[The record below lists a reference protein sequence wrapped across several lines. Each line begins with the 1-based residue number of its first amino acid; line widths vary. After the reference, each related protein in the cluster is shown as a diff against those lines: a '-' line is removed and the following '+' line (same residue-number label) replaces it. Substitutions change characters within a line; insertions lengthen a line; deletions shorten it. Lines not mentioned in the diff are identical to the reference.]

1 MVFDMMQRPRRNRA
15 SSSLRSL
22 VAETSLHPQ
31 NFIWPVFLVEGLQ
44 KKEEIPSLPGVY
56 RWSVDLLAGQLKDAL
71 RLGIKAFALFPKVSE
86 HLKDSTGSI
95 SLDEKFFLYSA
106 IRRLREEVP
115 EALLITDVAL
125 DPYSSDGHD
134 GIYKNGKILNDQ
146 SVEILAQQAVMQARA
161 GAHIVAPSDMMDG
174 RVSALR
180 KALDQEGFQ
189 EVGIL
194 SYTAKYASAFY
205 GPFRAALDSAP
216 RNGDKKTYQ
225 MDPSNAREALRELS
239 LDLAEGADMVMVKP
253 AGSYLDIIKLFKEN
267 SSVPVAAYQVSGEYA
282 MIKLAGAQNLLNEKE
297 AMLEALLAIKR
308 AGADIILSYYA
319 LEFAKDY
326 SAKFSR

>member
-1 MVFDMMQRPRRNRA
+1 MMQRPRRNR
-15 SSSLRSL
+15 SSSSIRAL
-22 VAETSLHPQ
+22 VSETQLHPH
-31 NFIWPVFLVEGLQ
+31 NFVWPVFLVDGLQ
-44 KKEEIPSLPGVY
+44 KKEAISALPGIY
-56 RWSVDLLAGQLKDAL
+56 RWSVDLLAEQMKEAL

-86 HLKDSTGSI
+86 ELKSPNGKV

-134 GIYKNGKILNDQ
+134 GLYKNGKILNDE

-174 RVSALR
+174 RVAAIR
-180 KALDQEGFQ
+180 KALDRENFQ
-189 EVGIL
+189 DVGIL

-216 RNGDKKTYQ
+216 RSGDKKTYQ
-225 MDPSNAREALRELS
+225 MDPRNMREALRELS
-239 LDLAEGADMVMVKP
+239 LDISEGADMVMVKP
-253 AGSYLDIIKLFKEN
+253 AGSYLDIIRLFKEN
-267 SSVPVAAYQVSGEYA
+267 SSVPVAAYQVSGEYS
-282 MIKLAGAQNLLNEKE
+282 MIKFAGAQNLLDEKT
-297 AMLEALLAIKR
+297 AMMEALIAIRR
-308 AGADIILSYYA
+308 AGADIIISYYA
-319 LEFAKDY
+319 VEFAHEFAKDFKRDL
-326 SAKFSR
+326 SK

>member
-71 RLGIKAFALFPKVSE
+71 RLGIKAFALFPKASE

-239 LDLAEGADMVMVKP
+239 LDLAEGADIVMVKP
-253 AGSYLDIIKLFKEN
+253 AGSYLDIIRLFKEN

-297 AMLEALLAIKR
+297 ADTSKNKAYL
-308 AGADIILSYYA
+308 Y
-319 LEFAKDY
+319 
-326 SAKFSR
+326 FSL